1 MSAWFTGLQ
10 FNNGMAKETKGGSS
24 FMLSLIGTANQLGM
38 ALGSNLAVITINV
51 TGMQNIVYITLLSG
65 VSFLLIQLK
74 SLIKLDRKIIDL

>member
-1 MSAWFTGLQ
+1 
-10 FNNGMAKETKGGSS
+10 
-24 FMLSLIGTANQLGM
+24 MLSLIGTANQLGM